1 LAHCGF
7 PEKAYSK
14 FADILVTKGYKVAR
28 VEQTETPNMMK
39 ERLEQRIHSLCIRYP
54 LLSHLFFLEPGR
66 KNKFDKTVRREICQ
80 ITTPGTKTFNT
91 LDNDNVFRESLYLL
105 SIVEIVC
112 LFKISI
118 LLFFSYFS
126 QLMII
131 KSHHVNSVYVLLI
144 QLLHNFTY
152 V

>member
-1 LAHCGF
+1 MAHCGF

-39 ERLEQRIHSLCIRYP
+39 ERLEQRIYIYICFCY
-54 LLSHLFFLEPGR
+54 LSIIHFLIETGR

-105 SIVEIVC
+105 CIVELVC
-112 LFKISI
+112 LFE
-118 LLFFSYFS
+118 
-126 QLMII
+126 
-131 KSHHVNSVYVLLI
+131 
-144 QLLHNFTY
+144 
-152 V
+152 

>member
-1 LAHCGF
+1 MFLIKGDLAHCGF

-39 ERLEQRIHSLCIRYP
+39 ERLEQRIYTYLIKSNFRY
-54 LLSHLFFLEPGR
+54 STYCFHLETGR

-105 SIVEIVC
+105 CVVEVVC
-112 LFKISI
+112 LSEYDQIKTLIY
-118 LLFFSYFS
+118 LL
-126 QLMII
+126 
-131 KSHHVNSVYVLLI
+131 
-144 QLLHNFTY
+144 
-152 V
+152 